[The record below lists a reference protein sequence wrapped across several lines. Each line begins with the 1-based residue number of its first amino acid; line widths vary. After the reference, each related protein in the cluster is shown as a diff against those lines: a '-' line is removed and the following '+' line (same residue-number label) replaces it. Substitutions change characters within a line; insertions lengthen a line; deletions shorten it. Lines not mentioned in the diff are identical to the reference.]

1 MTYSANIQRLRESGR
16 ALTSDRISHRNQA
29 TKTRN
34 QSEQEYVDDIATKLS
49 GFSRELGE
57 WKQRDI
63 QRKTEEGVRKAR
75 EARVADAAKIAELA
89 EELTRTKKED
99 TRYQEI
105 KQEMLRLGG
114 ENAYPDADRIAGL
127 SPWQQVGYAKEKLRA
142 FNETFPDKL
151 AHAMQNS
158 QKAITIQGVTFTPAQ
173 LRENNIQGLPF
184 KEAAIKVLSE
194 DIRKAANVDR
204 FSPELL
210 ALAGTDETIIKSQDT
225 LMGKYR
231 ERYNIDA
238 SSNTRIKAQKEW
250 QTSGRTS
257 EDLYRLFLINSNTVD
272 ANGKLNG
279 NAGGWDNVMKILT
292 NEGISRS
299 DPLYADKMGAMLLPE
314 DLRIKLGAKKGTT
327 FAQQWPGRFA
337 KMKSDIKKGYVDAV
351 KAELNYQ
358 KAFGQDLEAKFIEQ
372 ARKGDLSTEQ
382 VNQYKRR
389 FGELGLPI
397 PSGVTNY
404 ETVSMRNERE
414 DKQLIKAL
422 MASQNGYISHEQ
434 LDGFHPL
441 AALEHREKATKMEG
455 ASLDI
460 LDAEDKIK
468 AHLNTAFTDMGIK
481 ANEKSPAWVEAF
493 ANAKA
498 DYNRQFHKYV
508 AMGYP
513 QEQAAHW
520 ALHAAPGE
528 VKDNEGR
535 PIAVGGGVLHEI
547 KANGAGAKYVQIGQS
562 LERQLGPGRIRV
574 ARIASAKAEILNDP
588 NAVTNR
594 VIGDAYGHNQ
604 LQSIRDNIDKYGER
618 GIYMDKG
625 ALAYY
630 QGIARGRNPR
640 EGGWWGLLD
649 AQLKAD
655 GHAGLPPQTKP
666 PIVDISRDRDDS
678 GAIIPDPIGQEIM
691 RRRLGRA
698 AQYPS
703 LHTNRYIM
711 NTAKDGYHNSGS
723 STFDEDFNINSYL
736 RGLR

>member
-1 MTYSANIQRLRESGR
+1 MSYSRAIQRQRERSR
-16 ALTSDRISHRNQA
+16 QNLQAETSNRWNAAVVRGQTHEKQA
-29 TKTRN
+29 SDVAN
-34 QSEQEYVDDIATKLS
+34 KLA
-49 GFSRELGE
+49 GFSKTLHD
-57 WKQRDI
+57 WKVEDI
-63 QRKTEEGVRKAR
+63 KTKQEEGLAQARKD
-75 EARVADAAKIAELA
+75 RVADAQKIAELA
-89 EELTRTKKED
+89 EELTRTKKQD

-114 ENAYPDADRIAGL
+114 SNAYPEADRLAGL
-127 SPWQQVGYAKEKLRA
+127 SPWQQVGYAKEKLRVY
-142 FNETFPDKL
+142 NETFDDKL

-158 QKAITIQGVTFTPAQ
+158 EKAITISGVTFTAKQ
-173 LRENNIQGLPF
+173 LRDNNITGLPF
-184 KEAAIKVLSE
+184 KEAAVKVLSE
-194 DIRKAANVDR
+194 DIRKASNVDR
-204 FSPELL
+204 FSPELI
-210 ALAGTDETIIKSQDT
+210 ALAGTDEAMIKSQEGQ
-225 LMGKYR
+225 MAKYR
-231 ERYNIDA
+231 ERYNIDS
-238 SSNTRIKAQKEW
+238 SSNTRAKALREW
-250 QTSGRTS
+250 NTSAKTG

-272 ANGKLNG
+272 GKNNILG
-279 NAGGWDNVMKILT
+279 NAGGWDAVMTTLT

-299 DPLYADKMGAMLLPE
+299 DPLYADKMGALPLPE
-314 DLRIKLGAKKGTT
+314 GLRIKLGAKKGTT

-358 KAFGQDLEAKFIEQ
+358 KAFGQDLEANFIEQ

-441 AALEHREKATKMEG
+441 AALDHREKATKMEG

-468 AHLNTAFTDMGIK
+468 SHLNTAFTDMGIK

-498 DYNRQFHKYV
+498 DYTRMYNKYV

-513 QEQAAHW
+513 PEQASHW
-520 ALHAAPGE
+520 ALHATPGE
-528 VKDNEGR
+528 VTDNDGN
-535 PIAVGGGVLHEI
+535 PISVGGGVLHEI
-547 KANGAGAKYVQIGQS
+547 RTNGAGAKYVQTGQS

-574 ARIASAKAEILNDP
+574 ARIASGKAEMLNDP
-588 NAVTNR
+588 KAVTTR

-630 QGIARGRNPR
+630 QGLARGRNPR

-691 RRRLGRA
+691 RRRLGRS

>member
-1 MTYSANIQRLRESGR
+1 MSYSRAIQRQRERSR
-16 ALTSDRISHRNQA
+16 QNLQAETSNRWNAAVVRGQTHEKQA
-29 TKTRN
+29 SDVAN
-34 QSEQEYVDDIATKLS
+34 KLA
-49 GFSRELGE
+49 GFSKTLHD
-57 WKQRDI
+57 WKVEDI
-63 QRKTEEGVRKAR
+63 KTKQEEGLAQARKD
-75 EARVADAAKIAELA
+75 RVADAQKIAELA
-89 EELTRTKKED
+89 EELTRTKKQD

-114 ENAYPDADRIAGL
+114 SNAYPEADRLAGL
-127 SPWQQVGYAKEKLRA
+127 SPWQQVGYAKEKLRVY
-142 FNETFPDKL
+142 NETFDDKL

-158 QKAITIQGVTFTPAQ
+158 EKAITISGVTFTAKQ
-173 LRENNIQGLPF
+173 LRDNNITGLPF
-184 KEAAIKVLSE
+184 KEAAVKVLSE
-194 DIRKAANVDR
+194 DIRKASNVDR
-204 FSPELL
+204 FSPELI
-210 ALAGTDETIIKSQDT
+210 ALAGTDEAMIKSQEGQ
-225 LMGKYR
+225 MAKYR
-231 ERYNIDA
+231 ERYNIDS
-238 SSNTRIKAQKEW
+238 SSNTRAKALREW
-250 QTSGRTS
+250 NTSAKTG

-272 ANGKLNG
+272 GKNNILG
-279 NAGGWDNVMKILT
+279 NAGGWDAVMTTLT

-299 DPLYADKMGAMLLPE
+299 DPLYADKMGALPLPE
-314 DLRIKLGAKKGTT
+314 GLRIKLGAKKGTT

-358 KAFGQDLEAKFIEQ
+358 KAFGQDLEANFIEQ

-441 AALEHREKATKMEG
+441 AALDHREKATKMEG

-468 AHLNTAFTDMGIK
+468 SHLNTAFTDMGIK

-498 DYNRQFHKYV
+498 DYTRMYNKYV

-513 QEQAAHW
+513 PEQASHW
-520 ALHAAPGE
+520 ALHATPGE
-528 VKDNEGR
+528 VTDNDGN
-535 PIAVGGGVLHEI
+535 PISVGGGVLHEI
-547 KANGAGAKYVQIGQS
+547 RTNGAGAKYGQTGQS

-574 ARIASAKAEILNDP
+574 ARIASGKAEMLNDP
-588 NAVTNR
+588 KAVTTR

-630 QGIARGRNPR
+630 QGLARGRNPR

-691 RRRLGRA
+691 RRRLGRS

>member
-1 MTYSANIQRLRESGR
+1 MSYSRAIQRQRERSR
-16 ALTSDRISHRNQA
+16 QNLQAETSNRWNAAVVRGQTHEKQA
-29 TKTRN
+29 SDVAN
-34 QSEQEYVDDIATKLS
+34 KLA
-49 GFSRELGE
+49 GFSKTLHD
-57 WKQRDI
+57 WKVEDI
-63 QRKTEEGVRKAR
+63 KTKQAEGLAQARKD
-75 EARVADAAKIAELA
+75 RVADAEKIADLA
-89 EELTRTKKED
+89 EELKTTKNHD

-105 KQEMLRLGG
+105 KQDMLRLGG
-114 ENAYPDADRIAGL
+114 SNAYPEADSLAGL
-127 SPWQQVGYAKEKLRA
+127 SPWQQVGYAKEKLRVY
-142 FNETFPDKL
+142 NETFDDKL

-158 QKAITIQGVTFTPAQ
+158 EKAITISGVTFTAKQ
-173 LRENNIQGLPF
+173 LRDNNITGLPF
-184 KEAAIKVLSE
+184 KEAAVKVLSE
-194 DIRKAANVDR
+194 DIRKASNVDR
-204 FSPELL
+204 FSPELI
-210 ALAGTDETIIKSQDT
+210 ALAGTDEAMIKSQEGQ
-225 LMGKYR
+225 MAKYR
-231 ERYNIDA
+231 ERYNIDS
-238 SSNTRIKAQKEW
+238 SSNTRAKALREW
-250 QTSGRTS
+250 NTSAKTG

-272 ANGKLNG
+272 GKNNILG
-279 NAGGWDNVMKILT
+279 NAGGWDAVMTTLT

-299 DPLYADKMGAMLLPE
+299 DPLYADKMGALPLPE
-314 DLRIKLGAKKGTT
+314 GLRIKLGAKKGTT

-358 KAFGQDLEAKFIEQ
+358 KAFGQDLEANFIEQ

-414 DKQLIKAL
+414 DKQLFKAL

-441 AALEHREKATKMEG
+441 AALDHREKATKMEG

-468 AHLNTAFTDMGIK
+468 SHLNTAFTDMGIK

-498 DYNRQFHKYV
+498 DYTRMYNKYV

-513 QEQAAHW
+513 PEQASHW
-520 ALHAAPGE
+520 ALHATPGE
-528 VKDNEGR
+528 VTDNDGN
-535 PIAVGGGVLHEI
+535 PISVGGGVLHEI
-547 KANGAGAKYVQIGQS
+547 RTNGAGAKYVQTGQS

-574 ARIASAKAEILNDP
+574 ARIASGKAEMLNDP
-588 NAVTNR
+588 KAVTTR

-630 QGIARGRNPR
+630 QGLARGRNPR

-691 RRRLGRA
+691 RRRLGRS